1 MYNKLLVEK
10 QMDKINKLKALQEV
24 VFKVVRIS
32 AMVLAGSSLLTTAI
46 AFRIDLVERKQNKQR

>member
-1 MYNKLLVEK
+1 
-10 QMDKINKLKALQEV
+10 MDKINKLKALQEV